1 MSKVRPI
8 SGKMTAAPWCVL
20 GGMPRRF
27 FAWTLLSA
35 ALIGCATQANYVRYL
50 DEWRGEPLLRLYTV
64 MGYPT
69 SEEKFSDGVSRLRY
83 KSDNSYINPPTW
95 NTYTV
100 DRTPYS
106 DYSPGYWVPRVC
118 TTDFF
123 VDKTGHVTRWEI
135 NGNDCSMTEGRLK
148 ESLHAM
154 GRPVPEK

>member
-20 GGMPRRF
+20 PRRF

-69 SEEKFSDGVSRLRY
+69 SEEKFSDDVRRLRY
-83 KSDNSYINPPTW
+83 KSDNSYFNPPNW

-100 DRTPYS
+100 DGTPYT

-135 NGNDCSMTEGRLK
+135 KGNDCSMTEGRLK